1 MPTRRT
7 LLLAD
12 DSPAIQKVVSLTF
25 EDEGFRVIAVGSGG
39 EALAHLEQDAPDI
52 ILADVYMPAPNGY
65 ELCARVKRDERLRH
79 VPVLLLVGTFELFD
93 EAEARRVGADGVL
106 TKQPF
111 QSIRDLVN
119 KVGGMLGG
127 HAEPK
132 ASDAGVEADARTE
145 SRADAW
151 PSAPSPSP
159 SAVEAPA
166 EAPAHALPDFDLDDE
181 SIETVPADS
190 YAAHAAAAAAEA
202 TAEEELEAF
211 TIMREETLGE
221 GAASS
226 SAPSAFGEPAA
237 RSHAARQESHSF
249 AAAASGFGA
258 HASAAPPAPAA
269 FEARTIS
276 SPAEDSLLD
285 LDDIQAEPTA
295 DADDFILDF
304 DEEPSSARH
313 AAATFDPT
321 PAVEAAP
328 HVEAAPL
335 SIESAQ
341 EVVEPAAHFE
351 EPPAEI
357 SPANLSSAWQ
367 DFDRAEVA
375 TDADAATHAD
385 AAPRLGDER
394 AATAF
399 ADEESAHPVEPSDFS
414 AQVVEPL
421 DFDAAPVAVEGVAPQ
436 QSDFEIVPPPA
447 AEERDEAGH
456 AEVEES
462 ASREPAA
469 EPALFAAHESSQPAG
484 VELSQA
490 TIDAIARR
498 VVEQMSE
505 RVLREIAWEVV
516 PDLAE
521 RLIRQRLEEERT
533 RAE

>member
-132 ASDAGVEADARTE
+132 ASDAGVEADARAE
-145 SRADAW
+145 SRSDAST
-151 PSAPSPSP
+151 PAPSPSP

-226 SAPSAFGEPAA
+226 APSAFGEPAA

-295 DADDFILDF
+295 DSDDLILDF

-313 AAATFDPT
+313 AAAATFDPA

-335 SIESAQ
+335 SIDPAQ
-341 EVVEPAAHFE
+341 VVEPAAHFE

-375 TDADAATHAD
+375 TDADAATHAA
-385 AAPRLGDER
+385 AAPRLGDEL

-399 ADEESAHPVEPSDFS
+399 ADEESAQVVESSDFS
-414 AQVVEPL
+414 AQVAEPL
-421 DFDAAPVAVEGVAPQ
+421 DFDAAPMAVEGVVQQ

-456 AEVEES
+456 GSGAGES
-462 ASREPAA
+462 PSRETAA